1 MVNEILSLDHS
12 CKHRAQCC
20 NADGV
25 CDEKYFS
32 GHLTPLRG
40 APGTVARLGGSRA
53 KHLLPHAGSR
63 TLSGPIPCDVSPP
76 P

>member
-25 CDEKYFS
+25 CDSADVAALLGWLRHEPA
-32 GHLTPLRG
+32 TPVCWSAADLDG
-40 APGTVARLGGSRA
+40 SAVLDAVDLARLKR
-53 KHLLPHAGSR
+53 LILMR
-63 TLSGPIPCDVSPP
+63 TQ
-76 P
+76 